1 MIHLIVMP
9 TATNDVLTV
18 TTIQLEDT
26 TRDRLKT
33 YGIKSE
39 SYDTIVIRLMDY
51 FDTADEKLKTDLA
64 RRFLGGKKK

>member
-1 MIHLIVMP
+1 MIHLIAMT
-9 TATNDVLTV
+9 TANNDILTV

-39 SYDTIVIRLMDY
+39 SYDTIVTRLMDY
-51 FDTADEKLKTDLA
+51 FDTGDERLKTDLA

>member
-1 MIHLIVMP
+1 MP